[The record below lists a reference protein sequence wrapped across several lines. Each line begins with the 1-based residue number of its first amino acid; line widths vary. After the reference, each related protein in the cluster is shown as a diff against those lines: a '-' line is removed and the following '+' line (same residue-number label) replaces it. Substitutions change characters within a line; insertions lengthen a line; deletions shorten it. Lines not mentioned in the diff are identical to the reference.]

1 MKRPLFDDDA
11 LWKRRFRATMI
22 ESSQIAARNPTRGLV
37 VRNWSGHQR
46 LYAWDVETGNLRQM
60 TDDPA
65 GKGWGGISPDGNFVY
80 YHQDDGGNEI
90 GRYVR
95 IPFTGGAAEV
105 ITPDL
110 APYSTLNIGAS
121 LNGKLLGFSAVN
133 DDGFTLYTQKLHDDG
148 TIDAP
153 QILYRSARHSY
164 GPLLDVEGRYAVIAT
179 TERSPYY
186 EHSLIAFDLTA
197 GESLTAR
204 VLQED
209 EGSVRPIGFAPIAG
223 DGRLLATTNATGF
236 ARPVIWD
243 VTTGDRT
250 DIPLTEFEGDLEAWD
265 WSPDGT
271 RILLSRVN
279 RARYEMYVYDLERS
293 TLKRLDCPTG
303 TYSRAYF
310 VPGADEIFADWQD
323 ARTPQRMIALD
334 AETGQLRRVVLSA
347 EEDVPQSKAWQS
359 VEFVSSGGAQIQAWL
374 ATPDG
379 DPPYPAIIHAHGGPD
394 DAQTETFDTTAQCW
408 LDHGFAWL
416 SVNYRGSTSFG
427 REFEQAIWGIFGHRE
442 VDDLAAA
449 HNWLIREGIAQ
460 ADAIFLHGRGYGG
473 YLTLQALGRR
483 PDLWA
488 GGIAEAAIADWT
500 LLYADGSET
509 IRGYLRAAFG
519 GTPEEKPDLYRA
531 SSPLIYAEAVSA
543 PMLIINGRND
553 TRCPPRQ
560 MEAYMRRLQ
569 EQDKPVEIHW
579 YDAGH
584 AGNDGEQAI
593 ERQEMALRF
602 VIDAMD

>member
-1 MKRPLFDDDA
+1 M
-11 LWKRRFRATMI
+11 
-22 ESSQIAARNPTRGLV
+22 
-37 VRNWSGHQR
+37 
-46 LYAWDVETGNLRQM
+46 
-60 TDDPA
+60 
-65 GKGWGGISPDGNFVY
+65 
-80 YHQDDGGNEI
+80 
-90 GRYVR
+90 
-95 IPFTGGAAEV
+95 GGAAEV

-110 APYSTLNIGAS
+110 APYGTLNIGAS
-121 LNGKLLGFSAVN
+121 LNRKLLGFSAVN

-148 TIDAP
+148 TLDAP
-153 QILYRSARHSY
+153 QILYRSARNSY
-164 GPLLDVEGRYAVIAT
+164 GPLLDVEGGYAVIAT
-179 TERSPYY
+179 TERSAYY
-186 EHSLIAFDLTA
+186 EHSLMAFDLTA
-197 GESLTAR
+197 GESLTAQ

-223 DGRLLATTNATGF
+223 DSRLLATTSATGF

-250 DIPLTEFEGDLEAWD
+250 DIPLTEFEGDMEAWD

-279 RARYEMYVYDLERS
+279 RARYELYVYDLERS
-293 TLKRLDCPTG
+293 TLKRLDCPMG

-310 VPGADEIFADWQD
+310 VPDTDEIFADWQD
-323 ARTPQRMIALD
+323 AQTPQRTIALD
-334 AETGQLRRVVLSA
+334 AATGQLRRVVLA
-347 EEDVPQSKAWQS
+347 GDDVPQSRAWES

-379 DPPYPAIIHAHGGPD
+379 DPPYPTIIHAHGGPD
-394 DAQTETFDTTAQCW
+394 DAQTETFDATAQCW
-408 LDHGFAWL
+408 LDQGFAWL

-449 HNWLIREGIAQ
+449 HSWLIGEGIAQ
-460 ADAIFLHGRGYGG
+460 AGAIFLHGRSYGG
-473 YLTLQALGRR
+473 YLALQALGRR

-531 SSPLIYAEAVSA
+531 SSPLTYADAVSA
-543 PMLIINGRND
+543 PALIINGRND

-560 MEAYMRRLQ
+560 MEAYVRRLQ
-569 EQDKPVEIHW
+569 EQDKPVDIHW

-584 AGNDGEQAI
+584 AGNDVEQAI
-593 ERQEMALRF
+593 EHQEMALRF
-602 VIDAMD
+602 VTSAMSD